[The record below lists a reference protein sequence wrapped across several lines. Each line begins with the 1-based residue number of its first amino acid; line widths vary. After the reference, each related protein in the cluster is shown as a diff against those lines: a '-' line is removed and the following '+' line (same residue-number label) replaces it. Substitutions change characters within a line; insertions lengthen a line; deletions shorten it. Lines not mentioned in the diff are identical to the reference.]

1 MTPPAIETDGLR
13 KQYGDTVALAGLD
26 LRVERGAVY
35 GFLGPNGAG
44 KTTTMRLLTTLLRPS
59 GGEAWICGEPV
70 TDREAVAPHVGHLP
84 ERPPLYDELTGREQ
98 LRFAGE
104 LRGLASEA
112 ADRRADERLDAL
124 GLDADTD
131 RISTYS
137 TGMRKKLGIAQAT
150 LHEPDVLFLDEPTNG
165 LDPRAARAVRD
176 RLTALA
182 ADGTTVFLSTH
193 ILPVVEEVADR
204 VGLLNAGELI
214 AAGHPERV
222 IDRAEGGDLE
232 DAFLELTHEER

>member
-1 MTPPAIETDGLR
+1 MTSLAIETVGLR
-13 KQYGDTVALAGLD
+13 KSYGDTVAVGGLD
-26 LRVERGAVY
+26 LQVERGELY

-44 KTTTMRLLTTLLRPS
+44 KTTTMRILTTLLRPS
-59 GGEAWICGEPV
+59 DGDARVCGEPV
-70 TDREAVAPHVGHLP
+70 SDRDAVSPHVGHLP

-104 LRGLASEA
+104 LRGLAAEE
-112 ADRRADERLDAL
+112 ADRRAADRLDAL
-124 GLDADTD
+124 GLAADTD

-150 LHEPDVLFLDEPTNG
+150 IHEPDVLFLDEPTNG

-176 RLTALA
+176 RLTSLA
-182 ADGTTVFLSTH
+182 DGGTTVFLSTH
-193 ILPVVEEVADR
+193 ILPVVEDVADR
-204 VGLLNAGELI
+204 VGLLDGGELI
-214 AAGHPERV
+214 AEGPPDRV

-232 DAFLELTHEER
+232 DAFLELTRDE